1 MGLSISINN
10 AISGLRLTQSAM
22 EVVSGNVANAD
33 SIGYSRRT
41 IISVENV
48 GADSGVYG
56 VRSEGVTR
64 ILDTIL
70 QRELRAETAGQG
82 YTGIRMDYAGRLE
95 RLYGQPGSVNGLDTI
110 YNGFSAALQTLA
122 SDPAST
128 TARSGVLSAGD
139 ALARTINSASQGVQ
153 ELRAD
158 AESAL
163 AASVQK
169 VNELLRGIAA
179 ADLKVLNTGGK
190 DPALLDMRDSQ
201 INELSKFMD
210 LRVAEVGGGAVTVT
224 TIAGLRL
231 SDAGTAAQLN
241 FDARGAVN
249 ANTLYSSDPTRRM
262 VGTISIQD
270 ASGATV
276 DVIAQ
281 KLIRSGE
288 IAGLIEMRDTTL
300 VQAQAQ
306 LDELAASLS
315 SALSDRTQAG
325 TVSGI
330 GSGFDLDTT
339 GLATGNIMTI
349 EATVGGVARR
359 IAVVRVD
366 TTPAPALTANDVPGA
381 DTVLTVSMA
390 SGLSGVTTALQSAL
404 GASFTVSATGA
415 SLKVLGDGTAAN
427 KVGTLSAN
435 ITMPALTNSSGAKAL
450 PFFVD
455 TGGVYTGSYEGASQ
469 KQGFAARISMNVAL
483 TTNPKLLVI
492 SDTAQTTPVGDAS
505 RPSFLVDQLTRA
517 TLAFAPR
524 AGIGATQSP
533 YSGTVG
539 SFVQRVI
546 SASGASSA
554 EAQRLDEGQK
564 VVVASIQSRYA
575 ATSGVSVDQEMSNL
589 IQIQNAYSANARIL
603 SAVKDMMDMLL
614 RM

>member
-1 MGLSISINN
+1 MGLSNSINN
-10 AISGLRLTQSAM
+10 AISGLRLTQSSM

-33 SIGYSRRT
+33 SIGYSRRS
-41 IISVENV
+41 IVSVENV

-70 QRELRAETAGQG
+70 QRELRSETAGQG
-82 YTGIRMDYAGRLE
+82 YTGTRMDYTGRLE
-95 RLYGQPGSVNGLDTI
+95 RLYGQPGASNGLDTI
-110 YNGFSAALQTLA
+110 YNGFTSALQTLA

-139 ALARTINSASQGVQ
+139 ALARTINTASQGVQ
-153 ELRAD
+153 ALRAD

-163 AASVQK
+163 STDVQK

-210 LRVAEVGGGAVTVT
+210 LRVTDAGSGAVTVT
-224 TIAGLRL
+224 TVAGMRL
-231 SDAGTAAQLN
+231 SDAGNAAQLH

-249 ANTLYSSDPTRRM
+249 ANTLYSSDPTKRM

-276 DVIAQ
+276 DVISQ

-300 VQAQAQ
+300 VQAQSQ

-315 SALSDRTQAG
+315 SALSDRTQTG
-325 TVSGI
+325 TVSGT

-339 GLATGNIMTI
+339 GLATGNIVTVD
-349 EATVGGVARR
+349 ATVGGVAKR

-381 DTVLTVSMA
+381 DTVLAVSMA
-390 SGLSGVTTALQSAL
+390 SGLSGVTTALQTAL

-415 SLKVLGDGTAAN
+415 SLKVLGDGTASN
-427 KVGTLSAN
+427 KVQALSAN
-435 ITMPALTNSSGAKAL
+435 ITMPALTNSIGAKAM
-450 PFFVD
+450 PFFLD
-455 TGGVYTGSYEGASQ
+455 SGAPYSGNYEGVSQ
-469 KQGFAARISMNVAL
+469 KQGFAGRISMNPAL

-517 TLAFAPR
+517 TFAFAPR

-546 SASGASSA
+546 DASGSGSA

-564 VVVASIQSRYA
+564 VVVSSIQSRFA